1 MFCTY
6 HYYQIYLP
14 EGFKQI
20 YLKTLP
26 LHSPQWVI
34 ECNLLLEIPWGT
46 KIYQEADIDLT
57 QNDLIVTLTYALSAN
72 SSAHRF
78 DYLYSTPSAAGS
90 YLLV

>member
-34 ECNLLLEIPWGT
+34 EFNLLLEIPWGT

-57 QNDLIVTLTYALSAN
+57 
-72 SSAHRF
+72 
-78 DYLYSTPSAAGS
+78 
-90 YLLV
+90 